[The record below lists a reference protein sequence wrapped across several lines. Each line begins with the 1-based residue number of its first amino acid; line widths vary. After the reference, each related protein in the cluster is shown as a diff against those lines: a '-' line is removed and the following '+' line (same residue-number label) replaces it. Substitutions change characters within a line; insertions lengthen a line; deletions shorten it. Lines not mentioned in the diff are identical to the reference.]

1 MNFNLLKTFI
11 KVAEFGSFTKASHQL
26 KQPKSRVSR
35 SISRLEEDLGTEL
48 IKRNTRSISLTDKGK
63 TLYQET
69 QSLIHELERTVES
82 LADESKE
89 VSGTLSISAPIDF
102 GEDVLPNL
110 ICEFTQINPQVDFR
124 VHLSDSF
131 IDLTANNIDVALRAG
146 KLKNSSLK
154 QKKITDTQ
162 FILVASSDYLEL
174 MGTPKS
180 WSDIGRHKVLSYWNE
195 TKQDPLDQMY
205 QQYGFSPSVRANS
218 FPMLKKLAIEAKG
231 IALLPNTM
239 CIKEIRTNTLIRVLP
254 SWGHEK
260 APLQVVFSASK
271 NLPKKTRA
279 FIDFIANKK
288 DLIFS

>member
-11 KVAEFGSFTKASHQL
+11 KVAEFGSFTKAAHQL

-35 SISRLEEDLGTEL
+35 SISRLEEELKAEL

-69 QSLIHELERTVES
+69 QSLIHELERAVES
-82 LADESKE
+82 IADEGQE

-110 ICEFTQINPQVDFR
+110 IGEFTQNNPQVDFR
-124 VHLSDSF
+124 VLLSDSF
-131 IDLTANNIDVALRAG
+131 VDLTANNIDVALRAG
-146 KLKNSSLK
+146 KLKDSSLK

-162 FILVASSDYLEL
+162 FILVASANYLDL
-174 MGTPKS
+174 MGTPNS
-180 WSDIGRHKVLSYWNE
+180 WCDIKRHKVLSYWNE
-195 TKQDPLDQMY
+195 IKLDPLDQMY

-218 FPMLKKLAIEAKG
+218 FPMLKKLAIESKG

-239 CIKEIRTNTLIRVLP
+239 CLKEIKTGALVRVLP
-254 SWGHEK
+254 GWGHEK

-279 FIDFIANKK
+279 FIDFIGSKK